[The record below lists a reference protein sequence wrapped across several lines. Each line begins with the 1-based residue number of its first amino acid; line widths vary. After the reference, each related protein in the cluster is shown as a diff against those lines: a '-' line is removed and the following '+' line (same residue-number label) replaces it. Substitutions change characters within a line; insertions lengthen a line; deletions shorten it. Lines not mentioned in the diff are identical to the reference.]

1 MQSVRDQIQKT
12 NDKNTASVRWYDK
25 QIAYWRMEKWINRV
39 YLEGKVLI
47 VLKTEH
53 NFERRTVMLKSRGG
67 REENEKLLLSVK
79 ETCGLTGL
87 SERTVRTLMAENDF
101 TVRIG
106 RRTLVHKKKFEK
118 WLEKQETWIFFW
130 NVLIFW
136 CTCDLVGKG
145 WKPDIMRCFILF

>member
-1 MQSVRDQIQKT
+1 
-12 NDKNTASVRWYDK
+12 
-25 QIAYWRMEKWINRV
+25 MEKRINRV

-118 WLEKQETWIFFW
+118 WLEKQET
-130 NVLIFW
+130 
-136 CTCDLVGKG
+136 
-145 WKPDIMRCFILF
+145 